1 MKSTPQAARKLLH
14 LFACGLLVAVF
25 ASSFVY
31 LRAVF
36 NEEVS
41 QRRSVMNEAV
51 FNAQDFFVSRQTL
64 LKSLVLATVPDT
76 ALSQTPDS
84 VDPLEEIKISLG
96 SEAGH
101 WSLWLTRRMMDYLYE
116 SKVNLLYVPP
126 ADQPQVVRLFDASP
140 GLDPLLPRV
149 VLQRLAEEGDRAYSF
164 DDDLWL
170 TDNKVLDSPF
180 YLFARLDSR
189 NLSSGW
195 LGIEVEV
202 PDLIEA
208 LRSDSA
214 GDFML
219 LDAQGQIIFTN
230 AAQSTL
236 VDSLHALEARN
247 SFGFIGSGWLPDSLA
262 IRKKLG
268 YSGWQIVY
276 AVDIK
281 SLLPVLGWPLA
292 VCVLLFIAVCIGLRF
307 LIVRID
313 RRLITPGENRIQ
325 ALVESEAFS
334 RAALQVAPV
343 ALCVIRRTDGTVVLE
358 NSLSQQWLGSSS
370 ERGKLCHGWIHR
382 AFDESDLSNSDEIEM
397 EDGRLLY
404 LAFAP
409 TRYKSEDVLIC
420 AFSDISARKQIEVTL
435 ERARQLA
442 DRANEAKTLF
452 LATMSHE
459 IRTPLYGVLG
469 TLELLARTDLNDQQ
483 NNYLKAIER
492 SSGNL
497 LQLICDVLDV
507 SRIEAGQLQLEL
519 NTFSPMELIEEVI
532 QGYSGAAQAK
542 GLQLFALID
551 STVPE
556 WLSGD
561 VTRIRQILNNL
572 LNNALKFTDYGK
584 VVLRLK
590 MDSRDDERVMLHWQ
604 VSDTGKGIAHEEQA
618 HLFEPFYQVES
629 AKHVV
634 AGTGLG
640 LSICK
645 RLMHLMNGT
654 MRLVSEPGLG
664 SSFTLHL
671 PLVQVKAPSRLSPM
685 GELSSSVVY
694 VVSPLRELAECYC
707 AWLRRWGARAH
718 LGAPKQGDA
727 CDDGVLLELHPGC
740 ARQLLE
746 PDWTGP
752 LVVAASH
759 SSQPLSTANPCWHA
773 DLNSLQDVYRA
784 LCEAQGMRTDS
795 HLKTGAARAEL
806 NLGLRI
812 LVAEDNVINQLIL
825 RDQLQELGCTVT
837 LASDGLEALELWQH
851 GTFDLILTDVNMPR
865 MNGYELATRL
875 RAMNITEPIIGATA
889 KAMPDDSERCLN
901 AGMNHCLIKPF
912 TLHTLYNCLQ
922 HFKGGSSEALS
933 CTGRRGS
940 SLSA

>member
-14 LFACGLLVAVF
+14 LFASGLIVAAI
-25 ASSFVY
+25 ASSFIY

-36 NEEVS
+36 NQEVS
-41 QRRSVMNEAV
+41 LRRSFMNEAV

-64 LKSLVLATVPDT
+64 LKSLVLAAVPDKKGNE
-76 ALSQTPDS
+76 AFISI
-84 VDPLEEIKISLG
+84 DPEEEVNINLG

-101 WSLWLTRRMMDYLYE
+101 WSLWLTRRMMDYLHE
-116 SKVNLLYVPP
+116 SKVNLLYVPQTHTP
-126 ADQPQVVRLFDASP
+126 EVVRLFDSS
-140 GLDPLLPRV
+140 GEVEPLPKV
-149 VLQRLAEEGDRAYSF
+149 VLQRLVDEGAKSYSLG
-164 DDDLWL
+164 DDLWL
-170 TDNKVLDSPF
+170 TDNRVLDSPF
-180 YLFARLDSR
+180 YLFSRLDNR

-202 PDLIEA
+202 PDLVDA
-208 LRSDSA
+208 LRSESA

-219 LDAQGQIIFTN
+219 LNSQGQILFTN
-230 AAQSTL
+230 AAQSSLVGSLQTL
-236 VDSLHALEARN
+236 EPKN
-247 SFGFIGSGWLPDSLA
+247 SFGFIGSGWFPDSLA

-281 SLLPVLGWPLA
+281 SLLPVLGWPLLG
-292 VCVLLFIAVCIGLRF
+292 CVLLFITICIGLRL

-313 RRLITPGENRIQ
+313 RRLITPGEKRIQ
-325 ALVESEAFS
+325 ALIESEAFS
-334 RAALQVAPV
+334 RAVLQVAPM

-358 NSLSQQWLGSSS
+358 NSLSQQWLGSGA
-370 ERGKLCHGWIHR
+370 ERSTLCHGWISR
-382 AFDESDLSNSDEIEM
+382 AFDEHDPRNSDEIEM
-397 EDGRLLY
+397 ADGRLLY

-409 TRYKSEDVLIC
+409 TRYKSQDVLIC

-469 TLELLARTDLNDQQ
+469 TLELLARTELNDQQ

-519 NTFSPMELIEEVI
+519 NTFSPLELIEEVV

-551 STVPE
+551 PTVPE

-584 VVLRLK
+584 IVLRLK
-590 MDSRDDERVMLHWQ
+590 MDRRDDERVMLHWQ

-629 AKHVV
+629 AKNLV

-671 PLVQVKAPSRLSPM
+671 PLVQVSEPARLSPL
-685 GELSSSVVY
+685 GELAPSVVY
-694 VVSPLRELAECYC
+694 VVSPVRELAECYC

-718 LGAPKQGDA
+718 LGAPKSGEAPDDA
-727 CDDGVLLELHPGC
+727 VLLELHPGA

-746 PDWTGP
+746 PGWMGP
-752 LVVAASH
+752 LVVAASDM
-759 SSQPLSTANPCWHA
+759 SVSLAVENPCWQA
-773 DLNSLQDVYRA
+773 DLSSLQDVYRA
-784 LCEAQGMRTDS
+784 LSKAQGKGS
-795 HLKTGAARAEL
+795 YLEPGAAKTEL
-806 NLGLRI
+806 KLGLRI

-825 RDQLQELGCTVT
+825 RDQLEELGCTVT
-837 LASDGLEALELWQH
+837 LVSDGLEALECWREED
-851 GTFDLILTDVNMPR
+851 FDLLLTDVNMPN
-865 MNGYELATRL
+865 MNGYELAARL
-875 RAMNITEPIIGATA
+875 RAMNMTQPIIGATA
-889 KAMPDDSERCLN
+889 NAMREESERCLDS
-901 AGMNHCLIKPF
+901 GMNHCLIKPF
-912 TLHTLYNCLQ
+912 TLHALYNCLQ
-922 HFKGGSSEALS
+922 HF
-933 CTGRRGS
+933 
-940 SLSA
+940 

>member
-14 LFACGLLVAVF
+14 LFASGLIVAAI
-25 ASSFVY
+25 ASSFIY

-36 NEEVS
+36 NQEVS
-41 QRRSVMNEAV
+41 LRRSFMNEAV

-64 LKSLVLATVPDT
+64 LKSLVLAAVPDKKGNE
-76 ALSQTPDS
+76 AFISI
-84 VDPLEEIKISLG
+84 DPEEEVNINLG

-101 WSLWLTRRMMDYLYE
+101 WSLWLTRRMMDYLHE
-116 SKVNLLYVPP
+116 SKVNLLYVPQTHTP
-126 ADQPQVVRLFDASP
+126 EVVRLFDSS
-140 GLDPLLPRV
+140 GEVEPLPKV
-149 VLQRLAEEGDRAYSF
+149 VLQRLVDEGAKSYSF
-164 DDDLWL
+164 GDDLWL
-170 TDNKVLDSPF
+170 TDNRVLDSPF
-180 YLFARLDSR
+180 YLFSRLDNR

-202 PDLIEA
+202 PDLVDA
-208 LRSDSA
+208 LRSESA

-219 LDAQGQIIFTN
+219 LNSQGQILFTN
-230 AAQSTL
+230 AAQSSLVGSLQTL
-236 VDSLHALEARN
+236 EPKN
-247 SFGFIGSGWLPDSLA
+247 SFGFIGSGWFPDSLA

-281 SLLPVLGWPLA
+281 SLLPVLGWPLLG
-292 VCVLLFIAVCIGLRF
+292 CVLLFITICIGLRL

-313 RRLITPGENRIQ
+313 RRLITPGEKRIQ
-325 ALVESEAFS
+325 ALIESEAFS
-334 RAALQVAPV
+334 RAVLQVAPM

-358 NSLSQQWLGSSS
+358 NSLSQQWLGSGA
-370 ERGKLCHGWIHR
+370 ERSTLCHGWISR
-382 AFDESDLSNSDEIEM
+382 AFDEHDPRNSDEIEM
-397 EDGRLLY
+397 ADGRLLY

-409 TRYKSEDVLIC
+409 TRYKSQDVLIC

-469 TLELLARTDLNDQQ
+469 TLELLARTELNDQQ

-519 NTFSPMELIEEVI
+519 NTFSPLELIEEVV

-551 STVPE
+551 PTVPE

-584 VVLRLK
+584 IVLRLK
-590 MDSRDDERVMLHWQ
+590 MDRRDDERVMLHWQ

-629 AKHVV
+629 AKNLV

-671 PLVQVKAPSRLSPM
+671 PLVQVSEPARLSPL
-685 GELSSSVVY
+685 GELAPSVVY
-694 VVSPLRELAECYC
+694 VVSPVRELAECYC

-718 LGAPKQGDA
+718 LGAPKSGEAPDDA
-727 CDDGVLLELHPGC
+727 VLLELHPGA

-746 PDWTGP
+746 PGWMGP
-752 LVVAASH
+752 LVVAASDM
-759 SSQPLSTANPCWHA
+759 SVSLAVENPCWQA
-773 DLNSLQDVYRA
+773 DLSSLQDVYRA
-784 LCEAQGMRTDS
+784 LSKAQGKGS
-795 HLKTGAARAEL
+795 YLEPGAAKTEL
-806 NLGLRI
+806 KLGLRI

-825 RDQLQELGCTVT
+825 RDQLEELGCTVT
-837 LASDGLEALELWQH
+837 LVSDGLEALECWREED
-851 GTFDLILTDVNMPR
+851 FDLLLTDVNMPN
-865 MNGYELATRL
+865 MNGYELAARL
-875 RAMNITEPIIGATA
+875 RAMNMTQPIIGATA
-889 KAMPDDSERCLN
+889 NAMREESERCLDS
-901 AGMNHCLIKPF
+901 GMNHCLIKPF
-912 TLHTLYNCLQ
+912 TLHALYNCLQ
-922 HFKGGSSEALS
+922 HF
-933 CTGRRGS
+933 
-940 SLSA
+940 